1 MTGSKEIKNEF
12 LRLTA
17 DQCPLRAGV
26 LAQQIGSLK
35 FAKIKFDSADDA
47 LNIFLAKSIKFADN
61 SIVIPCQV
69 FNHHTQVARLRLSN
83 LPFFRE
89 CFVRRLAEIWG

>member
-1 MTGSKEIKNEF
+1 MTGSKEIKNGF

-17 DQCPLRAGV
+17 DQYSLRANV
-26 LAQQIGSLK
+26 LAQQIGSFK

-47 LNIFLAKSIKFADN
+47 LNVSLAKSIKFADN
-61 SIVIPCQV
+61 LTVMPCQV
-69 FNHHTQVARLRLSN
+69 FNYHTQVARLRLSN